1 VATMIAFLKA
11 HKRAIVPGLALAW
24 TAFQLIH
31 PDVWGRLVDVS
42 FFALFLLIIASQF
55 FWFGRILDLGER
67 LAPEKLRHGWLTAVA
82 YLLYMFVFFQCIV
95 VLGVVLSWIAFLLR
109 DPVEWG
115 SSGDRP
121 FSVLAVMLLASQFIL
136 ICRIIKRG
144 ERLLPGIPRG
154 RWIGIIGFLLC
165 ASVVMQIYPWMEAA
179 ANAQP
184 TRPATWWGFLI
195 AGSVGW
201 WLVGS
206 WASFGLVVVCWTVD
220 RIARGALWVYRRLYA
235 LAVSPGTVGK
245 PDELGLDPPS
255 PGRRRFLEQAA
266 TAMSALPF
274 AATAYGLVFE
284 RVAFEVTR
292 RSIRLARLPKAF
304 EGFRIVQLSDIHI
317 SPFMPAGEIH
327 HCVTMANALNADLVV
342 MTGDYLADNA
352 GEQSEVVQALGGLHA
367 PHGVYGCL
375 GNHEWDAEDS
385 ITRLFAEHDIHILRQ
400 ERAPV
405 QLRNET
411 INLIGIDCPESP
423 GDLQRLLREVEK
435 LVMPD
440 TVNILLTHYPWVF
453 DRAVEIG
460 IDLTLAGHTHG
471 GQLSLEFLHR
481 GLALSRFQS
490 PYISGWYEKSGG
502 QLYVNRGIGTMSFP
516 IRFGARPE
524 ITVFELTRGA

>member
-1 VATMIAFLKA
+1 MITFLKA

-24 TAFQLIH
+24 TAFQLIY

-42 FFALFLLIIASQF
+42 FFALFLLLIASQF
-55 FWFGRILDLGER
+55 FLFGRIL
-67 LAPEKLRHGWLTAVA
+67 
-82 YLLYMFVFFQCIV
+82 
-95 VLGVVLSWIAFLLR
+95 
-109 DPVEWG
+109 
-115 SSGDRP
+115 
-121 FSVLAVMLLASQFIL
+121 
-136 ICRIIKRG
+136 KRG
-144 ERLLPGIPRG
+144 ERLLPGRPRG
-154 RWIGIIGFLLC
+154 SWIGIIGFLLC

-195 AGSVGW
+195 VGSVGW

-220 RIARGALWVYRRLYA
+220 RIARGALWIYRRLYA
-235 LAVSPGTVGK
+235 LAVSPGTVRK

-255 PGRRRFLEQAA
+255 PGRRRFLEKAA
-266 TAMSALPF
+266 TAVSALPF

-342 MTGDYLADNA
+342 MTGDYLAENA
-352 GEQSEVVQALGGLHA
+352 GAQSEVVQALAGLHA
-367 PHGVYGCL
+367 PHGVFGCL
-375 GNHEWDAEDS
+375 GNHEEDTEDS
-385 ITRLFAEHDIHILRQ
+385 ITRLFAEHDVHILRQ

-405 QLRNET
+405 RLRGET

-423 GDLQRLLREVEK
+423 DDLQQRLQEVEK

-453 DRAVEIG
+453 DRAVEMG

-481 GLALSRFQS
+481 GLALSRFQT
-490 PYISGWYEKSGG
+490 PYISGWYEKSG
-502 QLYVNRGIGTMSFP
+502 
-516 IRFGARPE
+516 
-524 ITVFELTRGA
+524 